1 MPIFLYAWHVLKA
14 WCLRLMEKI
23 KDKEV
28 WLTILDGLHKVMYM
42 SINPYES
49 IESFKDHGRK
59 KGG

>member
-1 MPIFLYAWHVLKA
+1 
-14 WCLRLMEKI
+14 MEKI